1 LAGPAASRDKGQL
14 LSAIE
19 PKSAK
24 LTGQFGLMP
33 ERQII
38 FVLGMGR
45 SGTSAITRVL
55 SLCGARLPEPLLGA
69 SESNP
74 TGHWEPL
81 DAINI
86 NNAFLRRYAASW
98 YDPTLRLQ
106 GDIAFSAQEKE
117 AYIGQIRAF
126 IERSHLGSL
135 LVIKE
140 PRITALAGFWFEAAH
155 QASMSAKVVIPIRH
169 PDQVAA
175 SLGARDGISAE
186 LSNVLWLKYN
196 FLAERSCRKQP
207 RVFVE
212 YRNLLSDWRR
222 ELCRIAEQLA
232 VDLSDADEAAI
243 DGFLDRGL
251 HRQRSDGKP
260 SDIFG
265 QTWTSDTYMA
275 LSAAARDEPLNLQK
289 LDSTFSAFVACE
301 RTFRRALEEFHQR
314 DLDPFL

>member
-1 LAGPAASRDKGQL
+1 
-14 LSAIE
+14 
-19 PKSAK
+19 
-24 LTGQFGLMP
+24 MP

-69 SESNP
+69 SESNL
-74 TGHWEPL
+74 TGHWEPV

-86 NNAFLRRYAASW
+86 NNAFLSRYGASW

-106 GDIAFSAQEKE
+106 GEIAFSAQEKE
-117 AYIGQIRAF
+117 TYIEQIRAF
-126 IERSHLGSL
+126 IEHWHAASL

-140 PRITALAGFWFEAAH
+140 PRITALADFWFEASRRAGIT
-155 QASMSAKVVIPIRH
+155 AKVVIPIRH

-175 SLGARDGISAE
+175 SLAARDGISAE

-196 FLAERSCRKQP
+196 FLAERSSRKLP

-212 YRNLLSDWRR
+212 YLNLLGGWRKEIDRISDR
-222 ELCRIAEQLA
+222 LA
-232 VDLSDADEAAI
+232 IDLSGADEVAI
-243 DGFLDRGL
+243 DHFLDPNL
-251 HRQRSDGKP
+251 HRQRSFGTP
-260 SDIFG
+260 SDLLG
-265 QTWTSDTYMA
+265 QTWTYDTYMA
-275 LSAAARDEPLNLQK
+275 LSAATRDEPLNLQQI
-289 LDSTFSAFVACE
+289 DAAFSAFMACE
-301 RTFRRALEEFHQR
+301 RTFRRALEEFRQR

>member
-1 LAGPAASRDKGQL
+1 
-14 LSAIE
+14 
-19 PKSAK
+19 
-24 LTGQFGLMP
+24 MP
-33 ERQII
+33 DRQII

-69 SESNP
+69 SESNL
-74 TGHWEPL
+74 TGHWEPI

-86 NNAFLRRYAASW
+86 NNAFLSRHGVSW

-106 GDIAFSAQEKE
+106 GEIAFSAEEKE
-117 AYIGQIRAF
+117 TYIEQIRAF
-126 IERSHLGSL
+126 IERSHAGSL

-140 PRITALAGFWFEAAH
+140 PRIAAVADFWFEASRR
-155 QASMSAKVVIPIRH
+155 ASITAKVVIPIRH

-175 SLGARDGISAE
+175 SLAARDGVSAE

-196 FLAERSCRKQP
+196 FLAERSSRKLP

-212 YRNLLSDWRR
+212 YLNLLSDWRK
-222 ELCRIAEQLA
+222 EIGRIAQRLA
-232 VDLSDADEAAI
+232 VDLRDADAVAI
-243 DGFLDRGL
+243 NRFLDPNL
-251 HRQRSDGKP
+251 HRQRSWSKP
-260 SDIFG
+260 SDMLG

-289 LDSTFSAFVACE
+289 IDAMFSAFAACE
-301 RTFRRALEEFHQR
+301 RTFRRSFEEFRQR